1 MWTAA
6 FLNIMLYIPI
16 ALVLRGV
23 LAVSG
28 GRVRVEGEHVVDRLL
43 PGAAAVE
50 ACGSRLQTRFR
61 PPCLV

>member
-28 GRVRVEGEHVVDRLL
+28 GRLRMLNHRTSRKHLSEMLNFHVAANRIAVKMLL
-43 PGAAAVE
+43 
-50 ACGSRLQTRFR
+50 
-61 PPCLV
+61 